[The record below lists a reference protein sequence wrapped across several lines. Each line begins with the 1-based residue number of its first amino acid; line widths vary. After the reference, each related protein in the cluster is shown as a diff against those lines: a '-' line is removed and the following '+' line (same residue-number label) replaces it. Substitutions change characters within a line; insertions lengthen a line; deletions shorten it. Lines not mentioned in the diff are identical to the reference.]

1 MEGGRYSVDLGNL
14 QRNRRNEIGRKKSR
28 KGKELAGS
36 SSQSRDDFETGYQR
50 RDGDAMSE
58 EQLQQELARHNNRFL
73 QQQQMPTTIDEE
85 ELEDEDAEELEPETA
100 EEEGAGSHDAD
111 ALASSQTA
119 TGNKKGKSEL
129 MKNNFDKWKDPQTGY
144 WHATC
149 KWCNDNYSLGTS
161 GGYGSAARHL
171 KAKHPVEYAKLGGGT
186 GKQTQI
192 SRLANLEDCFNFY
205 YLAFFGEFPMY
216 DDNPIDPKTEY
227 NEVSTLF
234 YALFNEFRAQ
244 YSNAPPPPSRTSS
257 SKGKSIFKS
266 AFGNLMKKTKTTH
279 VTEQSALNEIT
290 LYLTYEVDFEE
301 NDDFDVLDW
310 WKSKERTF
318 PILARMAKQVLSMPV
333 STIAVEQEFSSAG
346 NVLTAS
352 RSRLSAESLET
363 LICYHDWL
371 KAARRTQELSI
382 TPSQDFMDDS
392 TIDGG
397 STYAGDSD

>member
-1 MEGGRYSVDLGNL
+1 MPCYKFMCARRFKSVRRFHGGNQGGIRRIWGNGQLRLKWQTYLTERGVRYVAFPKDLSIRWNSTYKLLKVVLRYKEHFPAFLKEHDNYIINAADIDTCEKICNVLIYFLMLLKLLVMFINL
-14 QRNRRNEIGRKKSR
+14 PQTNLFHKAVN
-28 KGKELAGS
+28 L
-36 SSQSRDDFETGYQR
+36 
-50 RDGDAMSE
+50 
-58 EQLQQELARHNNRFL
+58 
-73 QQQQMPTTIDEE
+73 
-85 ELEDEDAEELEPETA
+85 
-100 EEEGAGSHDAD
+100 AD
-111 ALASSQTA
+111 AFKEFQNAVFVHYFCDS
-119 TGNKKGKSEL
+119 
-129 MKNNFDKWKDPQTGY
+129 MKEKFLKYYVHIPHIYGIAFILDPRY
-144 WHATC
+144 
-149 KWCNDNYSLGTS
+149 
-161 GGYGSAARHL
+161 
-171 KAKHPVEYAKLGGGT
+171 
-186 GKQTQI
+186 
-192 SRLANLEDCFNFY
+192 RLANLEDCFNFY

-244 YSNAPPPPSRTSS
+244 YCNAPPPPSRTSS

-279 VTEQSALNEIT
+279 VSEQSALNEIT

-318 PILARMAKQVLSMPV
+318 PILARMAKQVRSMPI
-333 STIAVEQEFSSAG
+333 STVAVEQEFSSAG

-371 KAARRTQELSI
+371 KAARRTQEMSI

-392 TIDGG
+392 TTDGG